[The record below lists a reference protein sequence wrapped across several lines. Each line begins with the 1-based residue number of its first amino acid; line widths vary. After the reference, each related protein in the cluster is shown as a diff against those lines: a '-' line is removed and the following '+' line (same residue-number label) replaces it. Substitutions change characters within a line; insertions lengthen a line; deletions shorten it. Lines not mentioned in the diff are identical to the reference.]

1 MSFASRLKRAL
12 GFGPDDDEFEDSDFS
27 ENSESMESSESA
39 EHSENSENS
48 EHSEISEAP
57 QIDPAMKARIFEG
70 VVEIFNRSL
79 PDFVGRSVDPERQR
93 LVLLESLDKG
103 LNDYLNSLMEKA
115 EQYAESKLKG
125 ATESARRESERLR
138 ADMQQIEQQ
147 RSSLREQQLSADR
160 RRRALADRVTDLEAQ
175 LANAEAEREQFELEK
190 RSLLNKLKVAD
201 IQPGVVD
208 ELQREID
215 MLRSK
220 LANSGP
226 DSSAAPDPAIE
237 EELAKARED
246 LKELEQARAR
256 IAELE
261 AVAARVAEVEG
272 LNADLRKQHELTQ
285 GMYDDLQK
293 SFATERDGRLAAEK
307 SLAEARKVEEQV
319 NEIQEQMSQ
328 VESVIQKRDE
338 RIARLK
344 TANKKLRDQ
353 IDDYEKRIAAANDC
367 GLFATAETPVTVEKK
382 TSSLST
388 DSLAAIEDEFEV
400 PDWFVSEPQPGEV
413 SPLLTSDA
421 EFGYQEPPRKPRKPE
436 NDAQLSLF

>member
-1 MSFASRLKRAL
+1 
-12 GFGPDDDEFEDSDFS
+12 
-27 ENSESMESSESA
+27 
-39 EHSENSENS
+39 
-48 EHSEISEAP
+48 
-57 QIDPAMKARIFEG
+57 
-70 VVEIFNRSL
+70 
-79 PDFVGRSVDPERQR
+79 
-93 LVLLESLDKG
+93 
-103 LNDYLNSLMEKA
+103 
-115 EQYAESKLKG
+115 
-125 ATESARRESERLR
+125 
-138 ADMQQIEQQ
+138 
-147 RSSLREQQLSADR
+147 
-160 RRRALADRVTDLEAQ
+160 
-175 LANAEAEREQFELEK
+175 EK

-215 MLRSK
+215 LLRSK

>member
-12 GFGPDDDEFEDSDFS
+12 GFGPEEEFEDSESSEYS
-27 ENSESMESSESA
+27 ENSESSEN
-39 EHSENSENS
+39 SENSENS
-48 EHSEISEAP
+48 EHSDISEAP

-79 PDFVGRSVDPERQR
+79 PDFVGRSVEPERQR
-93 LVLLESLDKG
+93 VILLESLDKG
-103 LNDYLNSLMEKA
+103 LNDYLNGLMEKA
-115 EQYAESKLKG
+115 EQYAEAKLKG
-125 ATESARRESERLR
+125 ATESARRESEKLR

-201 IQPGVVD
+201 IQPGVVE

-220 LANSGP
+220 LANP
-226 DSSAAPDPAIE
+226 DQESAPVADPSLE
-237 EELAKARED
+237 EELAKAR
-246 LKELEQARAR
+246 AR
-256 IAELE
+256 IADLE

-293 SFATERDGRLAAEK
+293 SFATERDGRVAAEK

-344 TANKKLRDQ
+344 AANKKLREQ
-353 IDDYEKRIAAANDC
+353 IEDYEKRIAAANDR
-367 GLFATAETPVTVEKK
+367 GLFAAAEVSAPVETK
-382 TSSLST
+382 TTSVPSEN
-388 DSLAAIEDEFEV
+388 LAAIEDEFEV
-400 PDWFVSEPQPGEV
+400 PDWFVSEPLPGEV

>member
-12 GFGPDDDEFEDSDFS
+12 GFGPEEEFEDS
-27 ENSESMESSESA
+27 ESSEY
-39 EHSENSENS
+39 SENSENS
-48 EHSEISEAP
+48 ESSESSEYSEISEAP

-79 PDFVGRSVDPERQR
+79 PDFVGRSVEPERQR
-93 LVLLESLDKG
+93 AILLESLDKG
-103 LNDYLNSLMEKA
+103 LNDYLNGLMEKA
-115 EQYAESKLKG
+115 EQYAEAKLKG
-125 ATESARRESERLR
+125 ATESARRESEKLR

-201 IQPGVVD
+201 IQPGVVE

-220 LANSGP
+220 LANP
-226 DSSAAPDPAIE
+226 DQESAPVADPSLE
-237 EELAKARED
+237 EELAK
-246 LKELEQARAR
+246 ARAR

-261 AVAARVAEVEG
+261 AVAAHVAEVEG

-293 SFATERDGRLAAEK
+293 SFATERDGRAAAEK

-344 TANKKLRDQ
+344 AANKKLREQ
-353 IDDYEKRIAAANDC
+353 IEDYEKRIAAANDS
-367 GLFATAETPVTVEKK
+367 GLFAAAEVSAPVETKTPSVPSEN
-382 TSSLST
+382 
-388 DSLAAIEDEFEV
+388 LAAIEDEFEV
-400 PDWFVSEPQPGEV
+400 PDWFVSEPLPGEV